1 MTWRMAGRLRIS
13 ALAVTSLSLLGAH
26 AVAQEPRPGVDWPQF
41 RGVRARGVADGFGA
55 PIRWNAETGE
65 NILWKTPIPGLGHS
79 SPIVWGD
86 LVCVTTADSGQAD
99 ELKVGLY
106 GDIEPVA
113 NETAQRWEVRCLDK
127 TTGADRWTAVAH
139 QAMPAIPR
147 HPKSTHA
154 NSTLAT
160 DGTHVV
166 AMFGSEGLY
175 GYDLETGRELWNVD
189 LGVLES
195 GFFSAPTALWGFAAS
210 PIIHDGLVVI
220 QADVLNGS
228 FLAAFDVAT
237 GDEIWRTERDEVP
250 TWSTPTVHVVDGR
263 AQIVVNG
270 YRHIGGYDV
279 ATGRELWRM
288 AGGGDIPTP
297 TPVVDDGLIFITN
310 AHGRAA
316 PIFAI
321 SEGASGDITPAEG
334 ALSNDHLVWSQ
345 RRGGAYMQTPIVYD
359 RLLYNCR
366 INGVL
371 SVYEPRTGRRLYQQ
385 RIGGGGSGFSASP
398 VAADGKVY
406 FSSEDGSVYVVKA
419 GPEYELLAENPM
431 GETLM
436 ATPALSEGVLYIR
449 TRGHLVAIS
458 SAETADEARA
468 AGPSSDSGH

>member
-1 MTWRMAGRLRIS
+1 MTWRMGGRLGIS
-13 ALAVTSLSLLGAH
+13 ALPLTVLFLLGTH
-26 AVAQEPRPGVDWPQF
+26 AVAQEPQLGVDWPQF
-41 RGVRARGVADGFGA
+41 RGVRASGVADGFGA
-55 PIRWNAETGE
+55 PVRWNAETGE
-65 NILWKTPIPGLGHS
+65 NILWKTPIRGLGHS
-79 SPIVWGD
+79 SPVVWDD
-86 LVCVTTADSGQAD
+86 LVCVTTADSGQTD

-106 GDIEPVA
+106 GDIEPVVD
-113 NETAQRWEVRCLDK
+113 ETAQRWEVQCLDK
-127 TTGADRWTAVAH
+127 TTGAERWTAVAH
-139 QAMPAIPR
+139 QGVPAIPR

-160 DGTHVV
+160 DGTHLV

-175 GYDLETGRELWNVD
+175 GYGLATGRELWHVD
-189 LGVLES
+189 LGVLDS
-195 GFFSAPTALWGFAAS
+195 GFFSAPSALWGFAAS
-210 PIIHDGLVVI
+210 PVIHDGLVLV
-220 QADVLNGS
+220 QADILNGS

-237 GDEIWRTERDEVP
+237 GDEIWRTERDDVP

-270 YRHIGGYDV
+270 YRHIGGYAV
-279 ATGRELWRM
+279 ATGRERWRM
-288 AGGGDIPTP
+288 VGGGDIPTP

-310 AHGRAA
+310 AHGGEA

-321 SEGASGDITPAEG
+321 NAGASGDITPAGG

-345 RRGGAYMQTPIVYD
+345 RRDGAYMQTPIVYD

-366 INGVL
+366 TNGVL

-406 FSSEDGSVYVVKA
+406 FSSEDGSVYVVQA
-419 GPEYELLAENPM
+419 GPKFEILAENPM

-436 ATPALSEGVLYIR
+436 ATPALSEGVMYIR
-449 TRGHLVAIS
+449 TRGHLVAVRPN
-458 SAETADEARA
+458 AT
-468 AGPSSDSGH
+468 

>member
-1 MTWRMAGRLRIS
+1 MKNRNDAARTARIAPV
-13 ALAVTSLSLLGAH
+13 ALTLLSLHTVG

-41 RGVRARGVADGFGA
+41 RGVHARGVADEFEA
-55 PIRWNAETGE
+55 PTRWNAETGE
-65 NILWKTPIPGLGHS
+65 SILWKTEIPGLGHS
-79 SPIVWGD
+79 SPIIWGD
-86 LVCVTTADSGQAD
+86 LVCVTTADSGRAD

-106 GDIEPVA
+106 GDIAPVA

-127 TTGADRWTAVAH
+127 TTGTERWTAEARRGV
-139 QAMPAIPR
+139 PAIPR

-160 DGTHVV
+160 DGTHLV

-175 GYDLETGRELWNVD
+175 GYDLETGRHLWIVD

-195 GFFSAPTALWGFAAS
+195 GFFRAPTALWGFAAS
-210 PIIHDGLVVI
+210 PIIHDDLVVI
-220 QADVLNGS
+220 QADVLNRSS

-237 GDEIWRTERDEVP
+237 GDEVWRMDRDDVP

-270 YRHIGGYDV
+270 FRHIGGYDL
-279 ATGRELWRM
+279 ATGRELWRLS
-288 AGGGDIPTP
+288 GGGDIPTP
-297 TPVVDDGLIFITN
+297 TPVVVDGLIFITN
-310 AHGRAA
+310 AHGQQA

-321 SEGASGDITPAEG
+321 SDGASGDITPAGG
-334 ALSNDHLVWSQ
+334 ASSNDHLVWSQ
-345 RRGGAYMQTPIVYD
+345 RRGGGYMQTPVVYD
-359 RLLYNCR
+359 GLLYNCR
-366 INGVL
+366 DNGVL

-385 RIGGGGSGFSASP
+385 RVGGGGSGFSASP

-406 FSSEDGSVYVVKA
+406 FSSEDGSVFVVKA
-419 GPEYELLAENPM
+419 GPEFEVLAENPM

-449 TRGHLVAIS
+449 TRGHLVAI
-458 SAETADEARA
+458 
-468 AGPSSDSGH
+468 G

>member
-1 MTWRMAGRLRIS
+1 MTGKMGTRLLTS
-13 ALAVTSLSLLGAH
+13 ALSLAVLALSGAH
-26 AVAQEPRPGVDWPQF
+26 MLAQEVQLGVEWPQF
-41 RGVRARGVADGFGA
+41 RGPRASGVADGFGA
-55 PIRWNAETGE
+55 PVRWNAETGE
-65 NILWKTPIPGLGHS
+65 NILWKTAVPGLGHS
-79 SPIVWGD
+79 SPVVWAD
-86 LVCVTTADSGQAD
+86 LICVTTADSGETD

-113 NETAQRWEVRCLDK
+113 DETAQRWEVRCLDK
-127 TTGADRWTAVAH
+127 VTGSERWTAVAH
-139 QAMPAIPR
+139 QGVPTVPR

-160 DGTHVV
+160 DGTHLV

-175 GYDLETGRELWNVD
+175 GYALATGRQLWKVD
-189 LGVLES
+189 LGVLDS

-210 PIIHDGLVVI
+210 PVIHDGLVVI
-220 QADVLNGS
+220 QADILNGS
-228 FLAAFDVAT
+228 FLAAFDLET
-237 GDEIWRTERDEVP
+237 GDEIWRTERADVP
-250 TWSTPTVHVVDGR
+250 TWSTPTVHIVDGR

-270 YRHIGGYDV
+270 YRHIGGYAV

-310 AHGRAA
+310 AHGGEA

-321 SEGASGDITPAEG
+321 NAGASGDITPADG
-334 ALSNDHLVWSQ
+334 ILSNDHLVWSQ
-345 RRGGAYMQTPIVYD
+345 RRDGAYMQTPIVYD
-359 RLLYNCR
+359 GFLYNCR
-366 INGVL
+366 DNGVL

-406 FSSEDGSVYVVKA
+406 FSSEDGSVYVVRA
-419 GPEYELLAENPM
+419 GPEFDILAENPM

-436 ATPALSEGVLYIR
+436 ATPALSEGVLYMR
-449 TRGHLVAIS
+449 TRGHLVAVS
-458 SAETADEARA
+458 PNAT
-468 AGPSSDSGH
+468 